1 MSTSTGS
8 AANLKDM
15 AIPGNGAKDVN
26 GSNDHSGGDHFQGDH
41 SHGGHSYDGSL
52 SVRSASIVT
61 HDVLNQP
68 PPLVDYDVFG
78 TDAALVEG
86 ISQYGIDSGQ
96 LDKLKLVGARAGSA
110 EVIEQGFMANTYT
123 PVLRTHDRFGYR
135 VDEVDYHPAWH
146 SLISEAIGYGMA
158 AQPPTHGSGT
168 GHGIAGNGVGV
179 APIPNASGT
188 GLPTHLTRA
197 AMLYMWS
204 RAEAGVGCPMSMT
217 YAAVRALRLE
227 PTLSSAW
234 EPLLASTSYDPSLRF
249 AREKSGITSGM
260 ALTEKQGGSDLRANT
275 TRAEPVGDGGWLLT
289 GHKWFCSAPM
299 SDVFLML
306 AYTSKGLTCFL
317 LPRVLPDSSRNA
329 FYIQRL
335 KDKLGNKSNASSEI
349 EVDHAYAW
357 MVGEEGRGVKTVV
370 EMIASC
376 RMDALIS
383 SAGIMREALAQAIW
397 HTKHR
402 EAFGR
407 SLYDQPLM
415 RNVLADIALE
425 AEGATALFLRLARA
439 TDTEGDDP
447 AEGQF
452 RRLAVAAGKFWV
464 TKRTTAVTAEA
475 LECLGGNG
483 YVEESVMP
491 RLYREAPV
499 NSVWEGSGSVNALD
513 ILRALVKEPAAFE
526 VYFDEV
532 SKSSGSSGI
541 LDGAVRELKAS
552 LVSFDSEEDAQWQAR
567 NLAVRLAVVLEASL
581 LYRYAPHQ
589 VADAFCRSRLGDS
602 ASSVLAGQVFGM
614 LPRDVDTSIILER
627 AAPI

>member
-1 MSTSTGS
+1 MNTVADS
-8 AANLKDM
+8 AVNLKDESVDAM
-15 AIPGNGAKDVN
+15 PETILGNGSKDVKDVDRSNKDIDSVKAN
-26 GSNDHSGGDHFQGDH
+26 GQS
-41 SHGGHSYDGSL
+41 GHSQGGTLLARPVSN
-52 SVRSASIVT
+52 AT

-78 TDAALVEG
+78 TDTALVEG
-86 ISQYGIDSGQ
+86 IGQYGIDPDQ

-110 EVIEQGFMANTYT
+110 EVIEMGFMANTYT

-146 SLISEAIGYGMA
+146 NLMSEAIGYGMA
-158 AQPPTHGSGT
+158 AQPPRGAGAD
-168 GHGIAGNGVGV
+168 HGIAPVPGG
-179 APIPNASGT
+179 GT

-227 PTLSSAW
+227 PSLASVW
-234 EPLLASTSYDPSLRF
+234 EPLLASTSYDPSLRY
-249 AREKSGITSGM
+249 ALEKPGITSGM

-275 TRAEPVGDGGWLLT
+275 TRAEPAGDGGWLLT

-317 LPRVLPDSSRNA
+317 LPRVLPDGSRNG
-329 FYIQRL
+329 FFIQRL

-383 SAGIMREALAQAIW
+383 SAGLMREALAQAIW
-397 HTKHR
+397 HTRHR

-407 SLYDQPLM
+407 MLYDQPLM

-464 TKRTTAVTAEA
+464 TKRATVAIAEA

-532 SKSSGSSGI
+532 SKASGSSSI
-541 LDGAVRELKAS
+541 LDDAVRKLKSS
-552 LVSFDSEEDAQWQAR
+552 LASFDSEEDAQWQAR
-567 NLAVRLAVVLEASL
+567 DLAVRLAVVLEASL
-581 LYRYAPHQ
+581 LYRYAPQ
-589 VADAFCRSRLGDS
+589 QIADAFCRSRLGDS
-602 ASSVLAGQVFGM
+602 GSSILAGQVFGM
-614 LPRDVDTSIILER
+614 LPRDVDTGVILER
-627 AAPI
+627 SAPI